1 MLLQVDHSTYCMQ
14 FLISQCLLLQ
24 GGLQRLLH
32 AVPHQSVLLVAGW
45 TTAPTACSSSSVST
59 CCCRVDHNTY
69 SMQFLIDQFKL
80 KEKQRKECK
89 RKGGSPGDSDSA
101 IASEA
106 DSEEGLDKI
115 VTMDMDSD
123 SEEDITEL
131 F

>member
-1 MLLQVDHSTYCMQ
+1 M
-14 FLISQCLLLQ
+14 
-24 GGLQRLLH
+24 
-32 AVPHQSVLLVAGW
+32 
-45 TTAPTACSSSSVST
+45 PTACSSSSVSA

-80 KEKQRKECK
+80 KEKQRKERK

-115 VTMDMDSD
+115 VTMGMDSD